1 MKYLLVLTIFSVF
14 WSKFNR
20 IAEMNALKEEAAVYY
35 KNKEYQKS
43 IDLYQKLLTN
53 YKETDET
60 VKLNLANCYFE
71 LKRYSSAI
79 DNYRQLTA
87 SKQAV
92 LKSNA
97 YLQLGVIY
105 SSNNKKELGL
115 SYFKEALKA
124 YPENEAARYN
134 YEMLKKEQEDATKD
148 ISTDKKH
155 ENSQGENQTSA
166 TTTEESRKTDTNKGN
181 NGENPSNNANDEHG
195 GDDEQTGG
203 EDQDEELQFN
213 NKGNKETDALASQ
226 RLEEMQMNDRQA
238 KMILRTMKNNE
249 VQYIQQRHKTLSTKP
264 VPGKPDW

>member
-1 MKYLLVLTIFSVF
+1 MKYLFILTIFFTF

-35 KNKEYQKS
+35 QNKDYQKS
-43 IDLYQKLLTN
+43 IDLYQKLLTE

-71 LKRYSSAI
+71 LKRYNSAI
-79 DNYRQLTA
+79 DNYRQLTT
-87 SKQAV
+87 SKEAV

-124 YPENEAARYN
+124 LPENEAARYN
-134 YEMLKKEQEDATKD
+134 YEMLKKEQDPQKD
-148 ISTDKKH
+148 ISNDKKR

-166 TTTEESRKTDTNKGN
+166 TNTEESRKTDNKGN
-181 NGENPSNNANDEHG
+181 NSKNPSTDANEENE
-195 GDDEQTGG
+195 GDNEQTGG
-203 EDQDEELQFN
+203 EEEQDELQFN
-213 NKGNKETDALASQ
+213 NNGNKETDALASQ

-249 VQYIQQRHKTLSTKP
+249 VQYIQQRHKILSSKP
-264 VPGKPDW
+264 VSGKPDW